1 MQQKYYLSSSIRS
14 VMVLALIIL
23 AFMSYIF
30 VLASKYTSLDIPG
43 GGIPFVILN
52 LIGIGIIIWRIYTP
66 VLEISTRGLKVNVPF
81 IFKSN
86 FARWD
91 EIDGLVVGEM
101 STFGVKERNIRLLL
115 KTEKATTKEI
125 LFSLKAVEKAEEI
138 VTVLRGKIPE
148 IKYEDIKQASVF
160 HKPLTKTEMKYKGW
174 TLTKSG
180 LQRWRKIIRWD
191 NIHNLQYQGFVI
203 AGYGATTI
211 HYSEKSGKE
220 RSIHIQPS
228 TSTQYQDFIKFVI
241 QHSQNASIDPG
252 LLRALEYPPKDAMAD
267 IISILLF
274 LFGTLL
280 FFFALSFLN
289 YYSPTVTLGYIYPL
303 LVVPFV
309 ALPMIMAIKLI
320 AGRFR
325 GKAEKSSKKLLWS
338 GLVSIGPILAML
350 TFFVLS
356 LFSLYWFV
364 GDIYNKTG
372 DLEKAEVYYVKA
384 LNEYPESMDIL
395 YEMGKLYRQR
405 EQWETAFDY
414 LKRAYESDPT
424 YWGPRA
430 VVLAPDTLM
439 KMGKYNEALELCKE
453 ILKNHPNK
461 IDIKRAITRKQ
472 DYIVKERQIHEM

>member
-1 MQQKYYLSSSIRS
+1 
-14 VMVLALIIL
+14 
-23 AFMSYIF
+23 
-30 VLASKYTSLDIPG
+30 
-43 GGIPFVILN
+43 
-52 LIGIGIIIWRIYTP
+52 
-66 VLEISTRGLKVNVPF
+66 
-81 IFKSN
+81 
-86 FARWD
+86 
-91 EIDGLVVGEM
+91 
-101 STFGVKERNIRLLL
+101 
-115 KTEKATTKEI
+115 
-125 LFSLKAVEKAEEI
+125 
-138 VTVLRGKIPE
+138 
-148 IKYEDIKQASVF
+148 
-160 HKPLTKTEMKYKGW
+160 
-174 TLTKSG
+174 
-180 LQRWRKIIRWD
+180 
-191 NIHNLQYQGFVI
+191 
-203 AGYGATTI
+203 
-211 HYSEKSGKE
+211 
-220 RSIHIQPS
+220 
-228 TSTQYQDFIKFVI
+228 
-241 QHSQNASIDPG
+241 
-252 LLRALEYPPKDAMAD
+252 
-267 IISILLF
+267 
-274 LFGTLL
+274 
-280 FFFALSFLN
+280 
-289 YYSPTVTLGYIYPL
+289 
-303 LVVPFV
+303 
-309 ALPMIMAIKLI
+309 MAIKLI